1 MAKKFKINF
10 PKVANIVL
18 IVYAAIFVIGIVFTL
33 INGVHLD
40 INFSGGTR
48 FTYLYTGDVDTAQAK
63 ATVES
68 KLDKQSVTVSTS
80 EGINGGSK
88 KLVVSLAGDKAVS
101 VQTQEN
107 ILKALQEKFKDN
119 AIQLGDS
126 NSVNPSVAG
135 EFFAKSLYAV
145 GIACLLMVIY
155 VGFRFKRIGG
165 ISAGLMALVALVTD
179 CCIAFFTCT
188 IFKLEIDTNFMAV
201 ILTILGYSLNDTIV
215 IYDRVRENKRKM
227 GDASLTDIVNTSCN
241 QCLVRNI
248 MTSVTTLI
256 AILTVWIVAEYFGL
270 TTLRTFVIPMA
281 LGLTSGCITSIL
293 VAVPLWLKYQNAKAK
308 RQAK

>member
-1 MAKKFKINF
+1 MAKKFNVNF
-10 PKVANIVL
+10 PKVANIVF
-18 IVYAAIFVIGIVFTL
+18 IVYAAIFIIGIVFTV

-48 FTYLYTGDVDTAQAK
+48 FTYLYTGDVDTAAAK
-63 ATVES
+63 TTVEG
-68 KLDKQSVTVSTS
+68 KLEGQSVTVTTS

-88 KLVVSLAGDKAVS
+88 KLVVSLAGDKAIS
-101 VQTQEN
+101 VENQEN

-119 AIQLGDS
+119 DIQLGDS

-145 GIACLLMVIY
+145 GIACVLMVIY

-165 ISAGLMALVALVTD
+165 ISAGVMALVALVTD
-179 CCIAFFTCT
+179 CFVAFFTCT

-215 IYDRVRENKRKM
+215 VYDRIRENKRKLS
-227 GDASLTDIVNTSCN
+227 DQSLTDIVNVSCN

-256 AILTVWIVAEYFGL
+256 AIITVWITAEYFGL
-270 TTLRTFVIPMA
+270 TSLRTFVIPMA
-281 LGLTSGCITSIL
+281 FGLASGCITSIL
-293 VAVPLWLKYQNAKAK
+293 VAVQLWLKYQNLKAK
-308 RQAK
+308 KRA